1 MMRRR
6 CSARPTVCSVVAAR
20 KCESGPSSRGAVF
33 GANCDARGPNQA
45 PFVMM
50 NPTGPIM
57 NPPTSGDAGSGAVV
71 GSSAG
76 RLDEPGLGLIIVSSL
91 NS

>member
-1 MMRRR
+1 
-6 CSARPTVCSVVAAR
+6 
-20 KCESGPSSRGAVF
+20 
-33 GANCDARGPNQA
+33 
-45 PFVMM
+45 
-50 NPTGPIM
+50 M

-71 GSSAG
+71 GSWAG

>member
-1 MMRRR
+1 
-6 CSARPTVCSVVAAR
+6 
-20 KCESGPSSRGAVF
+20 
-33 GANCDARGPNQA
+33 
-45 PFVMM
+45 
-50 NPTGPIM
+50 M

-71 GSSAG
+71 DSSAG